1 MLTVKYCLCR
11 SIDFCTNTVKS
22 CSYTWAWQSCRG
34 LTALWPRHRTRRW
47 TASARLQPAVVLAA
61 NINLSALD
69 RDPCI
74 RAPWAWATR
83 RPATPPPTPR
93 SVPVWG
99 LLRTVAVRVDHHA
112 STVSTVHI
120 WLVNLYLLRF
130 YVFTKNRIQVLMGFI
145 LHVSNV

>member
-1 MLTVKYCLCR
+1 MLTVKYCLCSKKQVYWFLHKHSEKLQLHLCLTELQR
-11 SIDFCTNTVKS
+11 S
-22 CSYTWAWQSCRG
+22 
-34 LTALWPRHRTRRW
+34 TALWPRWW
-47 TASARLQPAVVLAA
+47 TASARLQPAVILAA
-61 NINLSALD
+61 NVNLSALA

-83 RPATPPPTPR
+83 RPATPPPTLR
-93 SVPVWG
+93 SVPVRR
-99 LLRTVAVRVDHHA
+99 LLRTVAARVDHHA

-120 WLVNLYLLRF
+120 WLVDLYLLRF